1 MSHRHRACRKPL
13 VTLLLAAG
21 VITAL
26 PALADGTPQTL
37 PFSQNWSNTSLI
49 TSADDWSSVPG
60 ILGYRGDGLTSAND
74 VDPQTVQAD
83 GTSTPVDVNAN
94 QTNPNTFSTGGVTE
108 FELADPVVALTGS
121 GTADAPFLLI
131 HLDTRG
137 FNTIQVNYNLRDLDG
152 SSDNSIQQTALQY
165 RVGSSGDFT
174 NLPAGYVADAT
185 SGPSLNT
192 QSTPVSATLPA
203 AADNQALVQVRII
216 TSNATGNDEWVGID
230 DIAITGTSGSGG
242 VDQPIIANC
251 PGLKLNAGES
261 GSVDLT
267 ASDSD
272 GIVNAASITSGAI
285 AGIELGALTP
295 AASVGGEA
303 RVTLNVDGG
312 QVSGNHAVMVTFV
325 NDSAATV
332 ACNVQIQVQPI
343 TPIPAIQGSGASST
357 LLGQTVT
364 TGGVVTKVIP
374 GYGWFLQ
381 DDIGDGDAATSDGLF
396 VYAPAVAAVVG
407 NRMRLTGIVAEFN
420 GLTELT
426 GVSAVSVLGSG
437 NAIPL
442 PANIVFPEV
451 TEGDLERYESMLVR
465 INAELTVAQNYFQG
479 RYGEVTL
486 ATGGRLEK
494 PTNRFLPGSAEA
506 LALAEDNAR
515 RRITLDDGSN
525 LQNPNPIPYI
535 GADNTLR
542 AGDTVNGLTGV
553 LYAGA
558 VSDSLRD
565 FKLHPTE
572 APVFVRANPR
582 ETQPQ
587 QVGGNVKVASFNV
600 LNYFSTLDQA
610 GAQCFP
616 SLTRSDCRGAD
627 SVAEFERQRAKIVA
641 ALIALD
647 ADVVGL
653 MEIENNG
660 NGAVDNLV
668 QALNGSLGGNVYAS
682 VPMPVGGTGS
692 DAIRVAMIYKPD
704 RVNLAGAAVSD
715 ADPVHHRPPLAQSF
729 DAANGERFSVIVNH
743 FKSKG
748 SCPANPGD
756 INADQGDGQGCWNPL
771 RVEQAQALRAFIADL
786 QAASGDTDVLVIGD
800 LNAYGKEDP
809 VTDFTDNGFVDQIA
823 RFNPFGYSYVF
834 DGESGYLDQALASA
848 SLSTQITGA
857 LEWHINA
864 DEPSVI
870 DYNTEFKPQDL
881 YSATPYRSSDH
892 DPVLVGLNLVHA
904 VTGTAGRDTLRGSVG
919 DDILSGGPGADTLTG
934 YAGNDQ
940 FVYTSVLDGIDTLT
954 DFQVGYDRIVLTQ
967 LLASLGISSADPL
980 ASRHVTCSTS
990 GQNAL
995 IGIDAD
1001 GSAGNARSRSLVLVK
1016 NANCASLA
1024 RPANFNF

>member
-13 VTLLLAAG
+13 VALLLAAG
-21 VITAL
+21 VITVL
-26 PALADGTPQTL
+26 PAMADSTPQTL
-37 PFSQNWSNTSLI
+37 PFSQNWSNTGLI
-49 TSADDWSSVPG
+49 TVADDWSGVPG
-60 ILGYRGDGLTSAND
+60 ILGYRGDSLTSAND
-74 VDPQTVQAD
+74 VDPQTVLAD
-83 GTSTPVDVNAN
+83 GTSTPLDVNAN
-94 QTNPNTFSTGGVTE
+94 QTGPNTFSTGGVTE

-152 SSDNSIQQTALQY
+152 SSDNSTQQVALQY

-174 NLPAGYVADAT
+174 NLPAGYVPDAT

-192 QSTPVSATLPA
+192 QTTPVSAMLPA
-203 AADNQALVQVRII
+203 AAENQALVQVRII
-216 TSNATGNDEWVGID
+216 TSNASGNDEWVGID
-230 DIAITGTSGSGG
+230 DLAITGTSGSGG

-251 PGLKLNAGES
+251 PGLNLNAGES

-295 AASVGGEA
+295 AASVGDEA

-332 ACNVQIQVQPI
+332 ACNVQIQVQPV
-343 TPIPAIQGSGASST
+343 TPIPAIQGSGASSPM
-357 LLGQTVT
+357 LGQTVT

-396 VYAPAVAAVVG
+396 VYAPALAAVIG
-407 NRMRLTGIVAEFN
+407 NRMRLTGVVAEFN

-426 GVSAVSVLGSG
+426 GVSAVNVLGSG

-465 INAELTVAQNYFQG
+465 INTELTVAQNYFQG

-486 ATGGRLEK
+486 AAGGRLEK
-494 PTNRFLPGSAEA
+494 PTNRYLPDSTEA

-582 ETQPQ
+582 EAQPQ

-627 SVAEFERQRAKIVA
+627 SAAEFERQRAKIVA

-660 NGAVDNLV
+660 NVAVENLV
-668 QALNGSLGGNVYAS
+668 QALNSSLGGSVYAS
-682 VPMPVGGTGS
+682 VPMPGGGTGS
-692 DAIRVAMIYKPD
+692 DAIRVAMIYKPE
-704 RVNLAGAAVSD
+704 RLSLADAAISD
-715 ADPVHHRPPLAQSF
+715 SDPIHNRPPLAQSF
-729 DAANGERFSVIVNH
+729 DAMNGERFSVIVNH

-748 SCPANPGD
+748 SCPINPGD

-771 RVEQAQALRAFIADL
+771 RVQQAQALRAFIADL
-786 QAASGDTDVLVIGD
+786 QAASGDMDVLVIGD

-904 VTGTAGRDTLRGSVG
+904 VTGTAGRDILRGSVG
-919 DDILSGGPGADTLTG
+919 DDILNGGPGADTLTG

-940 FVYTSVLDGIDTLT
+940 FVYASVLDGIDTLT
-954 DFQVGYDRIVLTQ
+954 DFQIGYDRIVLTQ

-1016 NANCASLA
+1016 NANCTSLA